1 MDRRSSA
8 RSCNGLFRRAVELE
22 YRYAEDTMPRGV
34 LGLNAPMFK
43 EYLRFIANRR
53 CQQIGLDALYPGAAN
68 PFPWMSEMIDLKKE
82 RNFFETRVIEYQ
94 TGGRTELGLGDKSR
108 GGDNMLEE
116 FDTMRITACKAEDD
130 YKLWLRFEDGLEG
143 RVFLGNLLEI
153 GAFQLW
159 RDVREFEKV
168 SVDPE
173 TATVTWEGGIRL
185 DADILYHDVKANQI
199 QHADGVEPPAVG

>member
-1 MDRRSSA
+1 MTRASSHE
-8 RSCNGLFRRAVELE
+8 G
-22 YRYAEDTMPRGV
+22 
-34 LGLNAPMFK
+34 
-43 EYLRFIANRR
+43 
-53 CQQIGLDALYPGAAN
+53 
-68 PFPWMSEMIDLKKE
+68 E
-82 RNFFETRVIEYQ
+82 R
-94 TGGRTELGLGDKSR
+94 
-108 GGDNMLEE
+108 MEE
-116 FDTMRITACKAEDD
+116 EWDQMHRITACKAEED

-143 RVFLGNLLEI
+143 SVFLGNLLEI

-185 DADILYHDVKANQI
+185 DADILYHDVRSSGI

>member
-1 MDRRSSA
+1 
-8 RSCNGLFRRAVELE
+8 
-22 YRYAEDTMPRGV
+22 
-34 LGLNAPMFK
+34 
-43 EYLRFIANRR
+43 
-53 CQQIGLDALYPGAAN
+53 
-68 PFPWMSEMIDLKKE
+68 
-82 RNFFETRVIEYQ
+82 
-94 TGGRTELGLGDKSR
+94 
-108 GGDNMLEE
+108 MLEE
-116 FDTMRITACKAEDD
+116 FDTMRITACKAEED

-168 SVDPE
+168 AVDPQ

>member
-1 MDRRSSA
+1 MK
-8 RSCNGLFRRAVELE
+8 
-22 YRYAEDTMPRGV
+22 M
-34 LGLNAPMFK
+34 
-43 EYLRFIANRR
+43 
-53 CQQIGLDALYPGAAN
+53 
-68 PFPWMSEMIDLKKE
+68 
-82 RNFFETRVIEYQ
+82 
-94 TGGRTELGLGDKSR
+94 TE
-108 GGDNMLEE
+108 E
-116 FDTMRITACKAEDD
+116 DTMRITACKAEDD

-185 DADILYHDVKANQI
+185 DPDVLYHDVASRHEPHAVDDSI
-199 QHADGVEPPAVG
+199 QHAGGQLPPVVG